1 MIAVSPEIASAVKK
15 TGRRLSRYATEDL
28 LTLER
33 ELRRLQKP
41 HERKFWRPEQ
51 MIGRISDE
59 LERRT
64 A

>member
-1 MIAVSPEIASAVKK
+1 MIAVSPELASAGRK
-15 TGRRLSRYATEDL
+15 TGERLSRYATEDL

-41 HERKFWRPEQ
+41 NERKFWRPEQ

>member
-41 HERKFWRPEQ
+41 HE
-51 MIGRISDE
+51 